1 MKQVKRLSSQSTRR
15 HLATKRSHKKV
26 MARSRKFYLQT
37 QVIQILDVVHT

>member
-1 MKQVKRLSSQSTRR
+1 MRRLRRVNAHSSRR

-37 QVIQILDVVHT
+37 EVGPMMDMD